1 MATYILLGSFTDQG
15 LRAVKN
21 TTKRAEEVRALG
33 KKIGV
38 TVKDIYWTLG
48 QHDVVVIVDAPD
60 ETAAA
65 ALSLSVGVFGNV
77 RYQTIRALTA
87 AEADKVLGRMA

>member
-33 KKIGV
+33 KKLGV
-38 TVKDIYWTLG
+38 TVKDIYWILG
-48 QHDVVVIVDAPD
+48 PHDVVVIIDAPD
-60 ETAAA
+60 EMAAT
-65 ALSLSVGVFGNV
+65 ALSLSVSALGNV
-77 RYQTIRALTA
+77 RYQTIRAFSA
-87 AEADKVLGRMA
+87 SEADKILGRMA

>member
-1 MATYILLGSFTDQG
+1 MATFMLLGTFTDQG
-15 LRAVKN
+15 LRAVKA

-33 KKIGV
+33 KKMGV

-48 QHDVVVIVDAPD
+48 QHDVVVFVEAPD

-65 ALSLSVGVFGNV
+65 ALSLSVGALGNV
-77 RYQTIRALTA
+77 RYQTIRAFTA

>member
-1 MATYILLGSFTDQG
+1 MATFMLLGTFTDQG
-15 LRAVKN
+15 LRAVKE
-21 TTKRAEEVRALG
+21 TTKRAEEVRAIG

-48 QHDVVVIVDAPD
+48 QHDAVVLVEAPD

-65 ALSLSVGVFGNV
+65 AFSLSVGVLGNV
-77 RYQTIRALTA
+77 RYQTIRAFTA